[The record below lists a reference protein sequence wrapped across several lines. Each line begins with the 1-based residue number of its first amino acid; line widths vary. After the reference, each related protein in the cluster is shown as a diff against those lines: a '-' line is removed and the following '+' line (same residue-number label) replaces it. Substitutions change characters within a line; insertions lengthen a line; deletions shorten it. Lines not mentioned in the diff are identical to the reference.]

1 MKLLT
6 LAPPIFAAGA
16 GAAIALSLASVAV
29 AQHAPKG
36 CFLTQDLRSHT
47 IDGKDTIY
55 LNVNGVDT
63 YELKTDQACLAHA
76 TSHEPMAVRDFG
88 LGTICHKRDL
98 EVVVRGSHC
107 HIASLTKLSPAEAA
121 AIPKALQP

>member
-1 MKLLT
+1 MRLL
-6 LAPPIFAAGA
+6 IAA
-16 GAAIALSLASVAV
+16 SLASLAGLAMASAAA

-47 IDGKDTIY
+47 VGGKDTVY

-76 TSHEPMAVRDFG
+76 TTNEPMVVRDFG
-88 LGTICHKRDL
+88 LGTICHAQDI
-98 EVVVRGSHC
+98 EVIVRGAHC
-107 HIASLTKLSPAEAA
+107 HIASMTKLSQSAAA

>member
-1 MKLLT
+1 MKL
-6 LAPPIFAAGA
+6 PMIAGLA
-16 GAAIALSLASVAV
+16 GAAMVLSLASGAV

-47 IDGKDTIY
+47 VAGKDTVY

-63 YELKTDQACLAHA
+63 YEVKTDGVCLAHA
-76 TSHEPMAVRDFG
+76 TTNEPMVVKDLG
-88 LGTICHKRDL
+88 LGTICHAHDL
-98 EVVVRGSHC
+98 EIVVRGSHC
-107 HIASLTKLSPAEAA
+107 QISSMTKLTQAAAA

>member
-1 MKLLT
+1 MKRSRV
-6 LAPPIFAAGA
+6 AGVA
-16 GAAIALSLASVAV
+16 GAALALSLATGAA

-47 IDGKDTIY
+47 IAGKDTIY

-63 YELKTDQACLAHA
+63 YELKTDPACLAHA
-76 TSHEPMAVRDFG
+76 TSHEPMVVKDLG
-88 LGTICHKRDL
+88 LGTICHARDL
-98 EVVVRGSHC
+98 EVIVRGSHC
-107 HIASLTKLSPAEAA
+107 HIASMTKLTQAAAA

>member
-1 MKLLT
+1 MKLPIVAS
-6 LAPPIFAAGA
+6 LAGTAVALVLA
-16 GAAIALSLASVAV
+16 TGAA

-36 CFLTQDLRSHT
+36 CFLTQDLRSHA
-47 IDGKDTIY
+47 IAGPDTIY

-63 YELKTDQACLAHA
+63 YQLKTDSACLAHA
-76 TSHEPMAVRDFG
+76 TTNEPMVVKDLG
-88 LGTICHKRDL
+88 LGTICHAHDL

-107 HIASLTKLSPAEAA
+107 KIASMTKLSQSAAA